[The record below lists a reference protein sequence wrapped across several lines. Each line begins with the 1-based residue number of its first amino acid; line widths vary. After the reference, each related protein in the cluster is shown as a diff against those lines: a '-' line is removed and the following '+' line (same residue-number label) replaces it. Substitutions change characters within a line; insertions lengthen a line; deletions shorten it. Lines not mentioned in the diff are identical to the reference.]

1 MINIKLQDIDMEYEL
16 KELLKLFTGEFAI
29 NGDQAQEDTVEI
41 KVDFEGLKV
50 NADYRNGQIWL
61 EEKMDEKSYAEN
73 AKKES
78 KRAVKV
84 LAYKAMRTLLEKDLP
99 WGILTGIRPTKIVH
113 EMMGAGMD
121 VESMKDELCDKYL
134 LDEQKISL
142 LIDIA
147 TTERKFIYPVDEK
160 KISIYVSIPFCPT
173 RCVYCSFPSHILSK
187 WGHLMGDYL
196 KALDFE
202 IRETANIIKKKGLE
216 IETVYIGGGTPTT
229 LDAGELE
236 FLIDSLKKNLDLS
249 KIKEFTVEA
258 GRPDT
263 IDETKLKALRKMG
276 IDRISINPQTMNDE
290 TLEKIGR
297 SHTSKDI
304 KDIYQM
310 ARELGFTN
318 INMDLILGLPDETP
332 EMVKN
337 TLEEIKK
344 LDPDSLTVHTMAIK
358 RASKLNQCIEEY
370 ELSKYND
377 MVDMINISSR
387 YAAEIGMKPYYMY
400 RQKYM
405 LGNLENIG
413 YSKEGFECI
422 YNMQIMEEKQS
433 IIALGAGGISK
444 VFYPAENRL
453 ERIPNVKNIE
463 HYIPRVGEMVERKAK
478 ELLKEE

>member
-113 EMMGAGMD
+113 EMMDAGMD
-121 VESMKDELCDKYL
+121 VESMKAELCDKYL

-202 IRETANIIKKKGLE
+202 IRETAKIIKKKGLE

-276 IDRISINPQTMNDE
+276 IGRISINPQTMNDE

>member
-276 IDRISINPQTMNDE
+276 IGRISINPQTMNDE